1 MINIWEDSTAELW
14 LLILAEESGTG
25 RESTKNV
32 FLLCYCDGGRKNE
45 KKRNQLSLVCHSLNA
60 ESGGFLNEILQ
71 LVASKLIL
79 VCLFVTSWE
88 EQTRGGETDENIGES
103 ITDFTSLNTLMYTTY
118 ITGDKVSKSPVV
130 LSYWTKC
137 RPGPGS
143 GPDNVNS
150 NTHMILV

>member
-1 MINIWEDSTAELW
+1 MW

-32 FLLCYCDGGRKNE
+32 FLLCYCDATVERKTE

-103 ITDFTSLNTLMYTTY
+103 ITDFTSLNP
-118 ITGDKVSKSPVV
+118 IHFVH
-130 LSYWTKC
+130 
-137 RPGPGS
+137 
-143 GPDNVNS
+143 NVHNRG
-150 NTHMILV
+150 